1 VIDLGNTEL
10 DIAILDGL
18 DRVLATAKTP
28 GWTVRDTQCALD
40 TALWSR
46 LTDLTVGDPDA
57 APEDS
62 PTLVTMAL
70 VAEKL
75 GESLIGLPLIDH
87 LLALR
92 VLQAVGGEAAVRLR
106 DSAASR
112 DGVIALALPADQAR
126 SAQPA
131 LVPSGAIA
139 DWVLSL
145 TPDGTIGLIQLDP
158 DARPAYVPNLA
169 DLPVARIEGRAAAD
183 TLASDRADLAAHAA
197 LERKTL
203 YAAAL
208 AGMCRKAITL
218 GAEYAATREL
228 FGAPIGAFQALAHSL
243 STAKLHADGAEL
255 LAREAAWTLD
265 GKPDEFERR
274 ARMAYAFASAAGDI
288 ATRAAVHVFGGYGV
302 TRDYP
307 AQNYFR
313 NARALSL
320 IAGDRRLD
328 LRVLGRDLVANG
340 PFIPAMTAAQAKGR

>member
-1 VIDLGNTEL
+1 MIDLGNTEL
-10 DIAILDGL
+10 DTAILDGL

-28 GWTVRDTQCALD
+28 GWVVKHAQCALD
-40 TALWSR
+40 APLWSR
-46 LTDLTVGDPDA
+46 LTDLTIGESDA
-57 APEDS
+57 TPEDS

-75 GESLIGLPLIDH
+75 GESLVGLPLIDH

-92 VLQAVGGEAAVRLR
+92 VLQAVGGEAAMRLC
-106 DSAASR
+106 DGAAAR
-112 DGVIALALPADQAR
+112 AGVIALALPADQAR
-126 SAQPA
+126 SAQPS

-139 DWVLSL
+139 DWVLHVA
-145 TPDGTIGLIQLDP
+145 PDGAIGLIQLDP
-158 DARPAYVPNLA
+158 DVRPAYVPNLG
-169 DLPVARIEGRAAAD
+169 DLPVARIEGGAAAY
-183 TLASDRADLAAHAA
+183 TLATGRADIAAHAA

-203 YAAAL
+203 YASAL
-208 AGMCRKAITL
+208 AGMCRRAIAL
-218 GAEYAATREL
+218 GAEYASTREL

-255 LAREAAWTLD
+255 LAREAAWTLV
-265 GKPDEFERR
+265 GNPDEFERR

-313 NARALSL
+313 AARALSL

-328 LRVLGRDLVANG
+328 LRVIGRDLVANG
-340 PFIPAMTAAQAKGR
+340 PFIPAMTAAQAMGR